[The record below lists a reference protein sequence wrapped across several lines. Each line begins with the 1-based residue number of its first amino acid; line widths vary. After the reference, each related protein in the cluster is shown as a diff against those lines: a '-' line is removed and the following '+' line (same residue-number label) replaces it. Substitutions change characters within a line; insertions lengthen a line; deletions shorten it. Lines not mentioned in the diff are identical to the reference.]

1 MGIQKIKFVD
11 GDMYSYEIHNIIDK
25 HSPSLRE
32 VTPVFD
38 FANPPV
44 NPKYLSI
51 SLIET
56 MVNLGGVGLAAPQC
70 GLPYRVFVMGA
81 QGVGFACFN
90 PEILEFWGEEKMEE
104 GCLSF
109 PGLFLPVTRHA
120 NVKVRYTDW
129 NNVTKEETFGG
140 LTARIFQHEFAHL
153 DGKLFVN
160 EVSPIILDRAN
171 GKVKVNMK
179 KIQRQREAN
188 KTAKKIA
195 ELAKKVKG

>member
-11 GDMYSYEIHNIIDK
+11 GQMYSYEIHNVIDPY
-25 HSPSLRE
+25 SPSLRE

-38 FANPPV
+38 FDNPPV
-44 NPKYLSI
+44 DPKYLAI

-56 MVNLGGVGLAAPQC
+56 MVKLGGVGLAAPQC
-70 GLPYRVFVMGA
+70 GLQHRVFVMGA

-90 PEILEFWGEEKMEE
+90 PEILDFWGEDKMEE

-109 PGLFLPVTRHA
+109 PGLFIPVTRHA

-129 NNVTKEETFGG
+129 NRVVKEETFGG
-140 LTARIFQHEFAHL
+140 LTARIFQHEAAHL

-160 EVSPIILDRAN
+160 EVSPLILERAK
-171 GKVKVNMK
+171 GKVKVNKK
-179 KIQRQREAN
+179 KIRRQIEAS
-188 KTAKKIA
+188 AKASKV
-195 ELAKKVKG
+195 KKV